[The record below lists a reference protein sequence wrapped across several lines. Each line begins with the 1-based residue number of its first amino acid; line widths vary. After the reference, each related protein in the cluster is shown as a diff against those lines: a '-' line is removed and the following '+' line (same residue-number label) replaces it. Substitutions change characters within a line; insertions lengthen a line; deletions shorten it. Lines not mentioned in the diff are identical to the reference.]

1 MALANTIDTQ
11 EAKEP
16 AEKSAKPGKTE
27 KAPRPSA
34 AAMPAEEG
42 GEEASP
48 EEQDIFS
55 RIELAALTMLYDDK
69 THGEFVNMLKAGAQQ
84 PAQTLA
90 TTALTIFGEI
100 DRQSGGKVPE
110 EMIIPALV
118 EGVLGAVVDMAEKT
132 RVMPVD
138 EAVAGKAVQE
148 LLLLATQQYDI
159 DPAEIEQAMAQ
170 MDPAQQQAMVQQ
182 QQQFA
187 GA

>member
-1 MALANTIDTQ
+1 
-11 EAKEP
+11 
-16 AEKSAKPGKTE
+16 
-27 KAPRPSA
+27 
-34 AAMPAEEG
+34 
-42 GEEASP
+42 
-48 EEQDIFS
+48 
-55 RIELAALTMLYDDK
+55 
-69 THGEFVNMLKAGAQQ
+69 
-84 PAQTLA
+84 
-90 TTALTIFGEI
+90 
-100 DRQSGGKVPE
+100 
-110 EMIIPALV
+110 
-118 EGVLGAVVDMAEKT
+118 MAEKT